1 MDTTVKKRGGT
12 REGAGR
18 KPLTQEQKDEKQR
31 IFETELI
38 FPAVCQA
45 FHADPGP
52 FKERYLSVTL
62 SRLDIRK
69 AYGDAGLESWMTFF
83 KQEKIGGCDRFGVG
97 YKTRWSLN
105 FSVYPIAKMLV
116 ESLGHTIKDLPN
128 PGFPPDAMIERLK
141 KLEEKKIQRR
151 IKNKSTL

>member
-1 MDTTVKKRGGT
+1 METKINNRGGA
-12 REGAGR
+12 RQGAGR
-18 KPLTQEQKDEKQR
+18 KPLTPEQIAEKQH
-31 IFETELI
+31 IFEQELI

-52 FKERYLSVTL
+52 FEDRYLSVTL

-69 AYGDAGLESWMTFF
+69 AYGEAGLKSWLTFF
-83 KQEKIGGCDRFGVG
+83 KQEKVGGRDRFGIG

-128 PGFPPDAMIERLK
+128 PGFPPEAMIERLK
-141 KLEEKKIQRR
+141 KLEQKKAA
-151 IKNKSTL
+151 KGKV